1 MRFIC
6 TTHWTVVHFIY
17 LCAQYENCT
26 ASFVLKQF
34 YYFLQKIPKQAVR
47 YVQLKKKGILQL
59 VLGNGYLQPAKYT
72 VGVDGRLCL
81 HKGWKEFVIDSGLK
95 YEQVVVLN
103 FFELED
109 RTVRIMFDVIG

>member
-6 TTHWTVVHFIY
+6 TTCWTVVHFIY

-26 ASFVLKQF
+26 ASIVLKQF
-34 YYFLQKIPKQAVR
+34 YYFLQKIPQRAVR
-47 YVQLKKKGILQL
+47 YLRLKKKGILQV
-59 VLGNGYLQPAKYT
+59 VLGNGHLKPAKYR

-81 HKGWKEFVIDSGLK
+81 QKGWKEFVIDSGLK
-95 YEQVVVLN
+95 SEQVVVLN

-109 RTVRIMFDVIG
+109 RTVRITFDVIG